1 MEQTMILRKIL
12 LSGVAAAL
20 FGVLGVAATAT
31 SASAYVVCNRDGDC
45 WHTDRRDRVPGV
57 RFEYHPDDW
66 YFHQRWNDNR
76 DRHWRE
82 RREGRGYWRNG
93 VWLQF

>member
-1 MEQTMILRKIL
+1 MILRKTL
-12 LSGVAAAL
+12 LSGAAAAL
-20 FGVLGVAATAT
+20 FGVLGLAVTAS

-45 WHTDRRDRVPGV
+45 WHTDHRARVPGV

-66 YFHQRWNDNR
+66 YFHRHWEGDR
-76 DRHWRE
+76 DHHWRE
-82 RREGRGYWRNG
+82 SREGRGYYRNG